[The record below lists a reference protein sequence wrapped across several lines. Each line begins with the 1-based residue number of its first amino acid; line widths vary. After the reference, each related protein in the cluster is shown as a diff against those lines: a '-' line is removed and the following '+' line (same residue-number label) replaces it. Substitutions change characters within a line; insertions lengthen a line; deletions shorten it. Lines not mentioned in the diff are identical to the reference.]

1 MQKGDITDG
10 KLDQIILTLALVQ
23 KDTTG
28 IKGEIADIPKNITS
42 LNDTVNTLTVLKH
55 DVVTLTSTVTEC
67 RAELAE
73 ANITELEKMMKQQ
86 MDKLAKQPANI
97 PHATAQRQ
105 QNILIEAVKETPS
118 EDVRFIAKDILTCT
132 GTQIHPWNLDVSRL
146 GKKYE
151 GNRPRPILVSFVRM
165 SLRNSILRSRLHI
178 RNHQKCQ
185 GVWIHEDL
193 DDCTRQH
200 RADIR
205 ALVIL
210 ANETGHSARQST
222 DDKFVDGRKYSKG
235 TLHQPPHDLTMERA
249 MLTTINKGLAFC
261 SQHTCFSNFH
271 QAPVKHNGIVYTS
284 AEQAFQVTKAR
295 RGALHELADQMA
307 TQINPL
313 TIKRL
318 GKKAT
323 PPPNWQNE
331 RDMSE

>member
-1 MQKGDITDG
+1 
-10 KLDQIILTLALVQ
+10 
-23 KDTTG
+23 
-28 IKGEIADIPKNITS
+28 
-42 LNDTVNTLTVLKH
+42 
-55 DVVTLTSTVTEC
+55 
-67 RAELAE
+67 
-73 ANITELEKMMKQQ
+73 
-86 MDKLAKQPANI
+86 
-97 PHATAQRQ
+97 
-105 QNILIEAVKETPS
+105 
-118 EDVRFIAKDILTCT
+118 
-132 GTQIHPWNLDVSRL
+132 
-146 GKKYE
+146 
-151 GNRPRPILVSFVRM
+151 M

-185 GVWIHEDL
+185 GVWISNEDL
-193 DDCTRQH
+193 DDCTHQH

-222 DDKFVDGRKYSKG
+222 DDIFVDGRKYSKG
-235 TLHQPPHDLTMERA
+235 TLHQLPHDLTMERA
-249 MLTTINKGLAFC
+249 MLKTTNKGLAFC

-271 QAPVKHNGIVYTS
+271 QAPVKYNGIVYTS

-295 RGALHELADQMA
+295 RGALHELADQMT

-331 RDMSE
+331 RDMIMHDIVKAKFTQNEESIQKLLVTKAALFIEATSDTYWGAGATLNSKENISVPTSTALY